1 MGKPILSALLSV
13 KSLTL
18 SDTEKFLFEKYN
30 PLGVV
35 LFNRNVSSQEQLF
48 SLIKSIKETI
58 GRDDVLISLD
68 EEGGRVGS
76 LKNIGLT
83 QCVSQNILGLV
94 DNLNTTSLHGKI
106 ISSNM
111 KKVGANFNLAPVL
124 DTDYS
129 EITIALKNRCFGKD
143 KKKITKHGKIL
154 CQTYITEGIC
164 PCIKHFPGH
173 GKAINDPHATT
184 PVINCSLQEL
194 ENDFYPFK
202 NLNNMPAGMTAHI
215 LLPQIDEKNPITISK
230 KGINYIIRGIIGFD
244 GFLISDAIDMH
255 ALKGKITDRAMAAW
269 DAGCDAVCYCMAN
282 EKEMEAICINGQYL
296 SDKSLERFET
306 IKQII
311 SKKKETIVL
320 DKQIKAYYSKVSNF
334 TEELINYDAIEVLSQ
349 QKRR

>member
-1 MGKPILSALLSV
+1 MEKPILSAFLSV

-18 SDTEKFLFEKYN
+18 SDQEKYLFEKYN
-30 PLGVV
+30 PVGVV
-35 LFNRNVSSQEQLF
+35 LLNRNASSQEQLS
-48 SLIKSIKETI
+48 SLIKSIKEAI

-76 LKNIGLT
+76 LKGIGLT

-124 DTDYS
+124 DTDYKK
-129 EITIALKNRCFGKD
+129 ITIALKNRCFGKD
-143 KKKITKHGKIL
+143 KEKITKHGKIL
-154 CQTYITEGIC
+154 CQTYINEGIC
-164 PCIKHFPGH
+164 PCMKHFPGH
-173 GKAINDPHATT
+173 GKALNDPHAMT

-215 LLPQIDEKNPITISK
+215 VLPQIDDKNPITISK
-230 KGINYIIRGIIGFD
+230 KGIDYVIRGIIGFN
-244 GFLISDAIDMH
+244 GFLISDALEMH
-255 ALKGKITDRAMAAW
+255 ALKGNITDNAIAAW
-269 DAGCDAVCYCMAN
+269 DAGCDAVCYCMGDA
-282 EKEMEAICINGQYL
+282 AIIESICVNGRYL
-296 SDKSLERFET
+296 NDTSLERFKT

-311 SKKKETIVL
+311 SNKKETIVL
-320 DKQIKAYYSKVSNF
+320 DKEIKAYYSETSNF
-334 TEELINYDAIEVLSQ
+334 TEEPINYDAIKVLNQ
-349 QKRR
+349 Q